1 MKELIIDIVNESISS
16 PEIQAFFIEYFS
28 NFALSYNMN
37 TLEQFHKLLSTMPK
51 KKNDNT
57 ISSMIQ
63 ISKLLAQNSSTKRIA
78 YFNPQK
84 AFDMDLANNIEAF
97 ILNMD
102 SSSTNFSE
110 LLIFIDNLPLDIYN
124 VFKALSFSIKTHNKK
139 QVINLLNYLLN
150 KKICV
155 EPLNILE
162 FKYIKSCKSDIV
174 WYLWHLLTLHAQSK
188 DYININMNLFTLAYQ
203 KKYRDQ
209 RLNILFYTFLI
220 VTSKNWSKYIVPSNK
235 PASKTPVVSQI
246 ITSTK
251 TKTPVATK
259 NSNQKNVMNESEI
272 EYLKLYTK
280 KNRQL
285 EQVVAAER
293 ILAIDKVLFVPK
305 KTIETD

>member
-1 MKELIIDIVNESISS
+1 
-16 PEIQAFFIEYFS
+16 
-28 NFALSYNMN
+28 MN

-63 ISKLLAQNSSTKRIA
+63 ISKLLAQNSSSKRIA

-110 LLIFIDNLPLDIYN
+110 LLVFIDNLPLEIYN

-150 KKICV
+150 KKVCL
-155 EPLNILE
+155 EPLNNVE

-174 WYLWHLLTLHAQSK
+174 WYLWHLLTLHAQSKDSTSKTRMK

-220 VTSKNWSKYIVPSNK
+220 VTSKNWSKYIVPANK
-235 PASKTPVVSQI
+235 PASKTHEINHP
-246 ITSTK
+246 IT
-251 TKTPVATK
+251 TKTPVANQTK
-259 NSNQKNVMNESEI
+259 NSNQKNVINDSEI

-285 EQVVAAER
+285 EQAVASER
-293 ILAIDKVLFVPK
+293 ILAIDKVISVPK
-305 KTIETD
+305 KKIETD